1 MSSPSQ
7 RCLSYSAALAIYLS
21 APLPS
26 HPSLLLL
33 RHPALHVSES
43 AAAQASWAWPP
54 LDRRGHQACC
64 VTVCTHVVLCV
75 CMGVCIVYACTC
87 HVSAMIA
94 CGTTASNPPA
104 RHANNKDKPSQT
116 GESAWAGHPII
127 ADRMPCH
134 QPRARR
140 GSARLSRSS
149 LGARSAFSRL
159 LPTAA
164 RRYGLGPLFDLHSY
178 AKTTPKAST
187 HHHRLSAT
195 VYTPALRGSL
205 APLSPI

>member
-1 MSSPSQ
+1 MLCHSM
-7 RCLSYSAALAIYLS
+7 YT
-21 APLPS
+21 
-26 HPSLLLL
+26 
-33 RHPALHVSES
+33 
-43 AAAQASWAWPP
+43 
-54 LDRRGHQACC
+54 CC
-64 VTVCTHVVLCV
+64 VMCV
-75 CMGVCIVYACTC
+75 CVRDCVWLYACMYACTC

-140 GSARLSRSS
+140 GSS

-178 AKTTPKAST
+178 AKTIPKAST